1 MHNKEPSSGEREKEE
16 ECDCDNFGSRR
27 KKEEE
32 EEERGGNESLLNLT
46 PDCLLTE
53 SRSLADESEQRITTG
68 VSSWPEREIYSQ
80 R

>member
-1 MHNKEPSSGEREKEE
+1 MERE
-16 ECDCDNFGSRR
+16 RR
-27 KKEEE
+27 KKSVIATISVAVEKKRRRRG
-32 EEERGGNESLLNLT
+32 ERGNESLLNLT